1 MPSWER
7 RVVWEPSD
15 DAWTTS
21 RMGRFLTRVGEKRGL
36 DLATYA
42 RAWEWSTTDLEGFW
56 SEVARE
62 FDVAFSTPPEGILS
76 SRDMPGARWFEGAT
90 LNYARDVL
98 THGADDR
105 TAIIGE
111 SQSRDRT
118 DLTFAELRR
127 DVARCAA
134 GLRSLGVKKG
144 DRVAAYLPNAPE
156 AVVAFMAT
164 ASLGA
169 VWSSCAPEFGV
180 RAVIDRF
187 MQIEPTVLLVVTGYR
202 YGTKTIDRTDDVVEL
217 LGELP
222 SVRDTVVLEYFEG
235 AADAATL
242 AQRVAA
248 TGPRSSIHRVLSYA
262 DLLDVDPDASLDFT
276 DVPFDHP
283 LYVLYSSG
291 STGLPKPIV
300 HGHGGILLE
309 HLKMLGLHHDLDE
322 SDTFMWF
329 STVGWMMWNY
339 LVTALALGTTIVTF
353 DGDPSFPALDE
364 MWRVAA
370 RTELTVLGLGAPY
383 LVRCDKE
390 DLALPEGHDLS
401 RLRQIG
407 STGAPLPPGGFEWVE
422 RRFGR
427 QVQVVSASG
436 GTDMCTAF
444 VAGAPLLPVHTGE
457 LQCRCLGAHVDA
469 FDGDGRS
476 VVGSLG
482 EMVIRAPMP
491 SMPVGFWGD
500 ADGSRYRAAYFE
512 HYPGIWRHGDWLEIT
527 EDGTCIIT
535 GRSDATLNRGG
546 IRSGTA
552 EFTSI
557 VEAVEGVADSLVVH
571 LEDPDGGPGELLL
584 MVALSAGAELDDE
597 LVTQVRSALRTGI
610 SPRHVPDR
618 IVEVPAVPRTISGK
632 KVEVPVKR
640 LLTGADPDTVVTQD
654 ALADPA
660 AWAGLVDAV
669 RAAGLIRGQGARQG

>member
-7 RVVWEPSD
+7 RVVWEPPA
-15 DAWTTS
+15 DAWATS
-21 RMGRFLTRVGEKRGL
+21 RMGRFLDRVGRERDL
-36 DLATYA
+36 DLSTYA
-42 RAWEWSTTDLEGFW
+42 KAWEWSITDLEGFW
-56 SEVARE
+56 SEVACE
-62 FDVAFSTPPEGILS
+62 FDVAFATPPTTVLS
-76 SRDMPGARWFEGAT
+76 GRGMPGARWFEGAT

-98 THGADDR
+98 SGGDDDR
-105 TAIIGE
+105 LAIVGE
-111 SQSRDRT
+111 SQSRGRVEV
-118 DLTFAELRR
+118 TFAELRR
-127 DVARCAA
+127 DVARFAA
-134 GLRSLGVKKG
+134 GLRSLGVKEG

-156 AVVAFMAT
+156 AVIAFLAT
-164 ASLGA
+164 ASIGA
-169 VWSSCAPEFGV
+169 IWSSCAPEFGV

-187 MQIEPTVLLVVTGYR
+187 SQIEPTVLLIVTGYR
-202 YGTKTIDRTDDVVEL
+202 YGTKTVDRTADIAQMLE
-217 LGELP
+217 ELP
-222 SVRDTVVLEYFEG
+222 SVRETVVLDYLEG
-235 AADAATL
+235 APGADAI
-242 AQRVAA
+242 
-248 TGPRSSIHRVLSYA
+248 GPARRYSE
-262 DLLDVDPDASLDFT
+262 LLDVASDAPLTFA
-276 DVPFDHP
+276 DVPFAHP

-309 HLKMLGLHHDLDE
+309 HLKMLGLHHDLDAD
-322 SDTFMWF
+322 DTFMWF

-353 DGDPSFPALDE
+353 DGDPAHPALDE

-370 RTELTVLGLGAPY
+370 RTRLTVLGLGAPY

-390 DLALPEGHDLS
+390 DLPLPEGHDLS

-436 GTDMCTAF
+436 GTDLCTAF
-444 VAGAPLLPVHTGE
+444 VAGAPMLPVHRGE

-469 FDGDGRS
+469 FDEDGRS

-500 ADGSRYRAAYFE
+500 EDGSRYRAAYFE
-512 HYPGIWRHGDWLEIT
+512 HFPGIWRHGDWLEIT
-527 EDGTCIIT
+527 EDGTCVIT

-546 IRSGTA
+546 VRSGTA
-552 EFTSI
+552 EFMSI
-557 VEAVEGVADSLVVH
+557 VEALDGVTDSLVVH
-571 LEDPDGGPGELLL
+571 LEDPDGGPGELIL
-584 MVALSAGAELDDE
+584 MVVLAADTTLDDD
-597 LVTQVRSALRTGI
+597 LTARIRTALRTGI

-618 IVEVPAVPRTISGK
+618 IVAVPSVPRTISGK

-640 LLTGADPDTVVTQD
+640 VLAGADPTTVVTED

-669 RAAGLIRGQGARQG
+669 RAAGVVRATG

>member
-7 RVVWEPSD
+7 RVVWEPPA
-15 DAWTTS
+15 DAWATS
-21 RMGRFLTRVGEKRGL
+21 RMGRFLDRVGRERDL
-36 DLATYA
+36 DLTTYA
-42 RAWEWSTTDLEGFW
+42 KAWEWSIADLEGFW

-62 FDVAFSTPPEGILS
+62 FDVALATPPTTVLS
-76 SRDMPGARWFEGAT
+76 GRDMPGARWFEGAT

-98 THGADDR
+98 SGGADDHL
-105 TAIIGE
+105 AIVGE
-111 SQSRDRT
+111 SQSRGRVEV
-118 DLTFAELRR
+118 TFAELRR
-127 DVARCAA
+127 DVARFAA
-134 GLRSLGVKKG
+134 GLRSLGVKEG

-156 AVVAFMAT
+156 AVIAFLAT
-164 ASLGA
+164 ASIGA
-169 VWSSCAPEFGV
+169 IWSSCAPEFGV

-187 MQIEPTVLLVVTGYR
+187 SQIEPTVLIVVTGYR
-202 YGTKTIDRTDDVVEL
+202 YGTKTVDRTSDIAQML
-217 LGELP
+217 AELP
-222 SVRDTVVLEYFEG
+222 SVRETVVLDYLEG
-235 AADAATL
+235 APSAGAI
-242 AQRVAA
+242 
-248 TGPRSSIHRVLSYA
+248 GPARRYSE
-262 DLLDVDPDASLDFT
+262 LLDVASDVPLTFA
-276 DVPFDHP
+276 DVPFAHP

-309 HLKMLGLHHDLDE
+309 HLKMLGLHHDLDAD
-322 SDTFMWF
+322 DTFMWF

-353 DGDPSFPALDE
+353 DGDPAHPALDE

-370 RTELTVLGLGAPY
+370 RTRLTVLGLGAPY

-390 DLALPEGHDLS
+390 DLPLPEGHDLS

-436 GTDMCTAF
+436 GTDLCTAF
-444 VAGAPLLPVHTGE
+444 VAGAPMLPVHVGE

-469 FDGDGRS
+469 FDDDGRS

-500 ADGSRYRAAYFE
+500 EDGSRYRAAYFE
-512 HYPGIWRHGDWLEIT
+512 HFPGIWRHGDWLEIT

-546 IRSGTA
+546 VRSGTA
-552 EFTSI
+552 EFMSI
-557 VEAVEGVADSLVVH
+557 VEALDGVTDSLVVH
-571 LEDPDGGPGELLL
+571 LEDPDGGPGELIL
-584 MVALSAGAELDDE
+584 MVVLAADATLDDD
-597 LVTQVRSALRTGI
+597 LTARIRTALRTGI

-618 IVEVPAVPRTISGK
+618 IVAVPSVPRTISGK

-640 LLTGADPDTVVTQD
+640 VLAGADPATVVTED

-669 RAAGLIRGQGARQG
+669 RAAGVVRTTG

>member
-7 RVVWEPSD
+7 RVIWEPPA
-15 DAWTTS
+15 DAWATS
-21 RMGRFLTRVGEKRGL
+21 RMGRFLDRVGRERDL
-36 DLATYA
+36 DLSTYA
-42 RAWEWSTTDLEGFW
+42 KAWEWSITDLEGFW

-62 FDVAFSTPPEGILS
+62 FDVALATPPTTVLS
-76 SRDMPGARWFEGAT
+76 GRDMPGARWFEGAT

-98 THGADDR
+98 SGGADGHL
-105 TAIIGE
+105 AIVGE
-111 SQSRDRT
+111 SQSRGRVEV
-118 DLTFAELRR
+118 TFAELRR
-127 DVARCAA
+127 DVARFAA
-134 GLRSLGVKKG
+134 GLRSLGVKEG

-156 AVVAFMAT
+156 AVIAFLAT
-164 ASLGA
+164 ASIGA
-169 VWSSCAPEFGV
+169 IWSSCAPEFGV

-187 MQIEPTVLLVVTGYR
+187 TQIEPTVLLVVTGYR
-202 YGTKTIDRTDDVVEL
+202 YGTKTVDRTADIAQMLE
-217 LGELP
+217 ELP
-222 SVRDTVVLEYFEG
+222 SVRETVVLDYLEG
-235 AADAATL
+235 APGADAIGSA
-242 AQRVAA
+242 R
-248 TGPRSSIHRVLSYA
+248 RYSE
-262 DLLDVDPDASLDFT
+262 LLDVASDAPLTFA
-276 DVPFDHP
+276 DVPFAHP

-300 HGHGGILLE
+300 HSHGGILLE
-309 HLKMLGLHHDLDE
+309 HLKMLGLHHDLDAD
-322 SDTFMWF
+322 DTFMWF

-353 DGDPSFPALDE
+353 DGDPAHPALDE

-370 RTELTVLGLGAPY
+370 RTRLTVLGLGAPY

-390 DLALPEGHDLS
+390 DLPLPEGHDLS

-436 GTDMCTAF
+436 GTDLCTAF
-444 VAGAPLLPVHTGE
+444 VAGAPMLPVHSGE

-469 FDGDGRS
+469 FDEDGRS

-500 ADGSRYRAAYFE
+500 EDGSRYRAAYFE
-512 HYPGIWRHGDWLEIT
+512 HFPGIWRHGDWLEIT
-527 EDGTCIIT
+527 EDGTCVIT

-546 IRSGTA
+546 VRSGTA
-552 EFTSI
+552 EFMSI
-557 VEAVEGVADSLVVH
+557 VEALDGVTDSLVVH
-571 LEDPDGGPGELLL
+571 LEDPDGGPGELIL
-584 MVALSAGAELDDE
+584 MVVLAADTTLDDD
-597 LVTQVRSALRTGI
+597 LTARIRTALRTGI

-618 IVEVPAVPRTISGK
+618 IVAVPSVPRTISGK

-640 LLTGADPDTVVTQD
+640 VLAGADPTTVVTED

-669 RAAGLIRGQGARQG
+669 RAAGVVRATG

>member
-1 MPSWER
+1 
-7 RVVWEPSD
+7 
-15 DAWTTS
+15 
-21 RMGRFLTRVGEKRGL
+21 MGRFLARVGEEREL
-36 DLATYA
+36 DLSTYDG
-42 RAWEWSTTDLEGFW
+42 AWEWSTTELEDFW
-56 SEVARE
+56 SEIARE
-62 FDVAFSTPPEGILS
+62 FAVAFTTPPTNVLS
-76 SRDMPGARWFEGAT
+76 DRKMPGARWFEGAT

-98 THGADDR
+98 MSGAGER

-111 SQSRDRT
+111 SQSRGRS
-118 DLTFAELRR
+118 DLTFADLRR
-127 DVARCAA
+127 DVACLAA
-134 GLRSLGVKKG
+134 GLRRLGVGEG
-144 DRVAAYLPNAPE
+144 DRVAAYLPNVPE
-156 AVVAFMAT
+156 AVIAFLAT
-164 ASLGA
+164 ASIGA

-202 YGTKTIDRTDDVVEL
+202 YGTKTIDRTADVVEM

-222 SVRDTVVLEYFEG
+222 TVRDTVVLDYLEG
-235 AADAATL
+235 SSDAGVLADRLTAAGQHNL
-242 AQRVAA
+242 SQRVL
-248 TGPRSSIHRVLSYA
+248 RYSE
-262 DLLDVDPDASLDFT
+262 LLAVQPSPPLRFT
-276 DVPFDHP
+276 DVEFSHP

-322 SDTFMWF
+322 DDTFMWF

-353 DGDPSFPALDE
+353 DGDPSYPVLDE
-364 MWRVAA
+364 LWRVAA
-370 RTELTVLGLGAPY
+370 RTGLTVLGLGAPY
-383 LVRCDKE
+383 LVRCDRE
-390 DLALPEGHDLS
+390 DLPLPADHDLG

-436 GTDMCTAF
+436 GTDLCTAF
-444 VAGAPLLPVHTGE
+444 IAGAPVLPVHSGE

-469 FDGDGRS
+469 FDDQGRS
-476 VVGSLG
+476 VVSTLG
-482 EMVIRAPMP
+482 EMVIRSPMP

-500 ADGSRYRAAYFE
+500 TDGSRYRAAYFE
-512 HYPGIWRHGDWLEIT
+512 HFPGVWRHGDWLEIT

-557 VEAVEGVADSLVVH
+557 VEAIKGVEDSLIIH
-571 LEDPDGGPGELLL
+571 LEDPEGGPGELVL
-584 MVALSAGAELDDE
+584 MIAVAAGTRFDDALSDRI
-597 LVTQVRSALRTGI
+597 RSALRTGI
-610 SPRHVPDR
+610 SPRHVPDC
-618 IVEVPAVPRTISGK
+618 IVQVPSIPRTISGK

-640 LLTGADPDTVVTQD
+640 LLAGADLDAVVTRD

-660 AWAGLVDAV
+660 AWTGFVDAV
-669 RAAGLIRGQGARQG
+669 RAAGLVHAQDGAAEARR

>member
-7 RVVWEPSD
+7 RVVWEPPA
-15 DAWTTS
+15 DAWATS
-21 RMGRFLTRVGEKRGL
+21 RMGRFLDRVGRERDL
-36 DLATYA
+36 DLSTYA
-42 RAWEWSTTDLEGFW
+42 KAWEWSITDLEGFW

-62 FDVAFSTPPEGILS
+62 FDVALATPPTTVLS
-76 SRDMPGARWFEGAT
+76 GRDMPGARWFEGAT

-98 THGADDR
+98 SGGADGHL
-105 TAIIGE
+105 AIVGE
-111 SQSRDRT
+111 SQSRGRVEV
-118 DLTFAELRR
+118 TFAELRR
-127 DVARCAA
+127 DVARFAA
-134 GLRSLGVKKG
+134 GLRSLGVKEG

-156 AVVAFMAT
+156 AVIAFLAT
-164 ASLGA
+164 ASIGA
-169 VWSSCAPEFGV
+169 IWSSCAPEFGV

-187 MQIEPTVLLVVTGYR
+187 SQIEPTVLLMVTGYR
-202 YGTKTIDRTDDVVEL
+202 YGTKTVDRTADIAQMLE
-217 LGELP
+217 ELP
-222 SVRDTVVLEYFEG
+222 SVRETVVLDYLEG
-235 AADAATL
+235 APGADAI
-242 AQRVAA
+242 
-248 TGPRSSIHRVLSYA
+248 GPARRYSE
-262 DLLDVDPDASLDFT
+262 LLDVASDAPLTFA
-276 DVPFDHP
+276 DVPFAHP

-300 HGHGGILLE
+300 HSHGGILLE
-309 HLKMLGLHHDLDE
+309 HLKMLGLHHDLDAD
-322 SDTFMWF
+322 DTFMWF

-353 DGDPSFPALDE
+353 DGDPAHPALDE

-370 RTELTVLGLGAPY
+370 RTRLTVLGLGAPY

-390 DLALPEGHDLS
+390 DLPLPEGHDLS

-436 GTDMCTAF
+436 GTDLCTAF
-444 VAGAPLLPVHTGE
+444 VAGAPMLPVHRGE

-469 FDGDGRS
+469 FDEDGRS

-500 ADGSRYRAAYFE
+500 EDGSRYRAAYFE
-512 HYPGIWRHGDWLEIT
+512 HFPGIWRHGDWLEIT
-527 EDGTCIIT
+527 EDGTCVIT

-546 IRSGTA
+546 VRSGTA
-552 EFTSI
+552 EFMSI
-557 VEAVEGVADSLVVH
+557 VEALDGVTDSLVVH
-571 LEDPDGGPGELLL
+571 LEDPDGGPGELIL
-584 MVALSAGAELDDE
+584 MVVLAADATLDDD
-597 LVTQVRSALRTGI
+597 LTARIRTALRAGI

-618 IVEVPAVPRTISGK
+618 IVAVPSVPRTISGK

-640 LLTGADPDTVVTQD
+640 VLAGADPTTVVTED

-669 RAAGLIRGQGARQG
+669 RAAGVVRATG

>member
-1 MPSWER
+1 MPSWDR
-7 RVVWEPSD
+7 RIVWEPPD
-15 DAWTTS
+15 DAWTAS
-21 RMGRFLTRVGEKRGL
+21 RMGRFLARVGDERGL
-36 DLATYA
+36 DLATYE

-56 SEVARE
+56 SEIVRE
-62 FDVAFSTPPEGILS
+62 FDIELTDPPTSVLS
-76 SRDMPGARWFEGAT
+76 SRAMPGARWFEGAT

-98 THGADDR
+98 TRGSDEH

-111 SQSRDRT
+111 SQSRGRSER
-118 DLTFAELRR
+118 TFAELRR
-127 DVARCAA
+127 DVARFAA

-164 ASLGA
+164 ASIGA

-180 RAVIDRF
+180 RAVVDRF
-187 MQIEPTVLLVVTGYR
+187 VQIEPMVLLVITGYR
-202 YGTKTIDRTDDVVEL
+202 YGARTIDRTDDVVQL
-217 LGELP
+217 LGDLP
-222 SVRDTVVLEYFEG
+222 SVRTAVVLDHLDG
-235 AADAATL
+235 ATDAEALAGRIADTAREPAAVV
-242 AQRVAA
+242 R
-248 TGPRSSIHRVLSYA
+248 YA
-262 DLLDVDPDASLDFT
+262 DLLTVEPDTALEFT

-322 SDTFMWF
+322 GDVFLWF
-329 STVGWMMWNY
+329 STVGWMVWNY

-353 DGDPSFPALDE
+353 DGDPSSPGLDE
-364 MWRVAA
+364 IWRVAA
-370 RTELTVLGLGAPY
+370 RTGVTVLGLGAPS

-390 DLALPEGHDLS
+390 DLPLPEGHDLS

-427 QVQVVSASG
+427 RVQVVSVSG
-436 GTDMCTAF
+436 GTDLCTAF
-444 VAGAPLLPVHTGE
+444 VAGAPVLPVHVGE
-457 LQCRCLGAHVDA
+457 LQCRCLGAYVDA
-469 FDGDGRS
+469 FDDEGRS

-500 ADGSRYRAAYFE
+500 DGSRYRAAYFE
-512 HYPGIWRHGDWLEIT
+512 HFPGIWRHGDWLEIT

-557 VEAVEGVADSLVVH
+557 VEVLEGVVDSLVVH
-571 LEDPDGGPGELLL
+571 LEDPDGGPGELVLL
-584 MVALSAGAELDDE
+584 VALAPGVQLDDE
-597 LVTQVRSALRTGI
+597 LTARVRAALRAGI

-618 IVEVPAVPRTISGK
+618 IVEVPTVPRTISGK

-640 LLTGADPDTVVTQD
+640 LLTGADPDAVVTRD
-654 ALADPA
+654 ALAEPA

-669 RAAGLIRGQGARQG
+669 RAAGLLRAHT

>member
-1 MPSWER
+1 MGAAERGLIMPSWER
-7 RVVWEPSD
+7 RIVWEPPA
-15 DAWTTS
+15 DAWATS
-21 RMGRFLTRVGEKRGL
+21 RMGRFLDRVGQARGL
-36 DLATYA
+36 DLSSYEQ
-42 RAWEWSTTDLEGFW
+42 AWEWSITDLEGFW

-62 FDVAFSTPPEGILS
+62 FDVTFTTPPHEVLS
-76 SRDMPGARWFEGAT
+76 SRTMPDARWFEGAT
-90 LNYARDVL
+90 LNYAREVL
-98 THGADDR
+98 THGADDHL
-105 TAIIGE
+105 AIIGE
-111 SQSRDRT
+111 SQSRDEVS
-118 DLTFAELRR
+118 LTFAELRR
-127 DVARCAA
+127 DVARFAA
-134 GLRSLGVKKG
+134 GLRALGVQQG

-156 AVVAFMAT
+156 AVVAFLAT
-164 ASLGA
+164 ASIGA

-187 MQIEPTVLLVVTGYR
+187 VQIEPTVLIVVTGYR
-202 YGTKTIDRTDDVVEL
+202 YGTKTVDRTEDIAQMLEA
-217 LGELP
+217 LP
-222 SVRDTVVLEYFEG
+222 SVRETVVLDYLDG
-235 AADAATL
+235 APSGEALGPT
-242 AQRVAA
+242 QRY
-248 TGPRSSIHRVLSYA
+248 T
-262 DLLDVDPDASLDFT
+262 DLLAIDPEAELTIT
-276 DVPFDHP
+276 DVAFDHP

-309 HLKMLGLHHDLDE
+309 HLKMLGLHHDLDDT
-322 SDTFMWF
+322 DTFLWF

-353 DGDPSFPALDE
+353 DGDPSHPGLDE
-364 MWRVAA
+364 LWRISA
-370 RTELTVLGLGAPY
+370 RTRLTVLGLGAPY

-390 DLALPEGHDLS
+390 DLPLPEGHDLS

-407 STGAPLPPGGFEWVE
+407 STGAPLPPGGFSWVE

-436 GTDMCTAF
+436 GTDLCTAF
-444 VAGAPLLPVHTGE
+444 IAGAPVLPVHTGE

-469 FDGDGRS
+469 FDEQGRS
-476 VVGSLG
+476 LVGSLG

-491 SMPVGFWGD
+491 SMPVGFWND
-500 ADGSRYRAAYFE
+500 HDGSRYRAAYFD
-512 HYPGIWRHGDWLEIT
+512 HFPGVWRHGDWLEIT

-552 EFTSI
+552 EFMSI
-557 VEAVEGVADSLVVH
+557 VEALDGITDSLVVH
-571 LEDPDGGPGELLL
+571 LEDPDGGPGELILL
-584 MVALSAGAELDDE
+584 VTLAAGATLDDKLE
-597 LVTQVRSALRTGI
+597 GRLRTALRAGI

-618 IVEVPAVPRTISGK
+618 IIAVPSVPRTISGK

-640 LLTGADPDTVVTQD
+640 VLGGADPATVVTRD

-660 AWAGLVDAV
+660 AWEALVDAV
-669 RAAGLIRGQGARQG
+669 RAAGAVQASAE